1 MLQQTQQPTS
11 VITIHSPTS
20 SEATRHRSLPF
31 SLRQCVFYNHYFTP
45 TSAGFSLVGITADS
59 VLVHI
64 GDTVEE
70 QVDSGDQAQPLN
82 SRASHS
88 SQPTLWQDIFGKSAL
103 LSGVGHV
110 ERLRDSARNRN
121 SGRVDADWSTLT
133 EGGPS
138 HLLPAAGVLFEPLIE
153 SLLGIGERHDTGHN
167 REQKKGLGE
176 DVEMEDI
183 QEQLLSREI
192 TRDVTD
198 GEIEM
203 LVELF
208 KSHEFTGA
216 VWYYPGSAC
225 VDLPPPPV
233 SSHCEPSSPATLK
246 PKLFTDVP
254 QNASRSKPNG
264 VHPEITPSHSAP
276 PSPVITPTIKH
287 TKSNSKGAVVSPL
300 ISTTEKAISSGFALK
315 DDKVGRKRKSRQ

>member
-11 VITIHSPTS
+11 VITILSPTS
-20 SEATRHRSLPF
+20 KATRQHSLPF

-45 TSAGFSLVGITADS
+45 APAGFSLIGITADS

-70 QVDSGDQAQPLN
+70 QVDPGDRAQPLN
-82 SRASHS
+82 IRASRS

-110 ERLRDSARNRN
+110 ERLRDPARIRD
-121 SGRVDADWSTLT
+121 SGRVVVDWSTLT

-176 DVEMEDI
+176 DVEMEDV
-183 QEQLLSREI
+183 QEQMLPREI
-192 TRDVTD
+192 TRDVTG
-198 GEIEM
+198 GEIDM

-208 KSHEFTGA
+208 KSPEFTGA

-225 VDLPPPPV
+225 VDLPPPPA

-246 PKLFTDVP
+246 PKLFTNVP
-254 QNASRSKPNG
+254 QKAPRSKPNG
-264 VHPEITPSHSAP
+264 VHPEIAPSHSAP
-276 PSPVITPTIKH
+276 PSPVITPTRKH
-287 TKSNSKGAVVSPL
+287 TKSNSKSAILSPL
-300 ISTTEKAISSGFALK
+300 ISTAEKAISSDFAIK
-315 DDKVGRKRKSRQ
+315 DDKVGKKRKSRQ

>member
-1 MLQQTQQPTS
+1 MRQPTS
-11 VITIHSPTS
+11 VITILSPTS
-20 SEATRHRSLPF
+20 SEATRYRSLPF

-45 TSAGFSLVGITADS
+45 APAGFSLIGITADS

-70 QVDSGDQAQPLN
+70 QVDSGDHAQPLKT
-82 SRASHS
+82 RASHS

-103 LSGVGHV
+103 LSGAGHV

-121 SGRVDADWSTLT
+121 SGRVNVDWSTLT
-133 EGGPS
+133 DGGPS

-153 SLLGIGERHDTGHN
+153 SLLGIGERHDTGHS

-176 DVEMEDI
+176 DVEMEDM
-183 QEQLLSREI
+183 QEQLLPREI
-192 TRDVTD
+192 MRDVT
-198 GEIEM
+198 GAEIDM

-225 VDLPPPPV
+225 VDLPPPP
-233 SSHCEPSSPATLK
+233 A
-246 PKLFTDVP
+246 
-254 QNASRSKPNG
+254 
-264 VHPEITPSHSAP
+264 
-276 PSPVITPTIKH
+276 
-287 TKSNSKGAVVSPL
+287 
-300 ISTTEKAISSGFALK
+300 EKVISSEFAIK
-315 DDKVGRKRKSRQ
+315 DDKVGKKRKSRQ